1 MEIEAGGDGQVK
13 AKDKL
18 IVALDFDTKEKAID
32 AIKRLEN
39 DVEIFKVGLELYLAS
54 RGKVVE
60 YLQEKGKKVFLDLK
74 FMDIPNTVAGAA
86 REAAK
91 MGVFMFNV
99 HVPGGKQM
107 MVSAREAVEQV
118 TAGGQ
123 QKPLVVAVTV
133 LTSLDQNDLLQ
144 QGITQDIKELVIAR
158 AKLAQEAGLDGVVAS
173 PKEAAEIKNVC
184 GSEFVSVC
192 PGVRPAWAATGD
204 QKRIMTPKDA
214 INQGATYLVVGR
226 PITGAADSAEAARKV
241 LEEMEEGFK
250 C

>member
-1 MEIEAGGDGQVK
+1 MIVKGENIMK

-32 AIKRLEN
+32 MIQKLET

-54 RGKVVE
+54 KGKVVE
-60 YLQEKGKKVFLDLK
+60 YLHEKGRKVFLDLK
-74 FMDIPNTVAGAA
+74 FMDIPNTAAGAA
-86 REAAK
+86 REATK

-107 MVSAREAVEQV
+107 MISAREAVEQV
-118 TAGGQ
+118 AVGGQ
-123 QKPLVVAVTV
+123 PKPLLIGVTV
-133 LTSLDQNDLLQ
+133 LTSLDQNDLSQL
-144 QGITQDIKELVIAR
+144 GITQDVKDLVIAR
-158 AKLAQEAGLDGVVAS
+158 AKLAKEAGLDGVVAS
-173 PKEAAEIKNVC
+173 PKEASEIKNAC
-184 GSEFVSVC
+184 GKEFISVC
-192 PGVRPAWAATGD
+192 PGIRPTWAATGD

-214 INQGATYLVVGR
+214 INQGASYLVVGR
-226 PITGAADSAEAARKV
+226 PITGADDPAEAARKV

>member
-1 MEIEAGGDGQVK
+1 MK

-18 IVALDFDTKEKAID
+18 MIALDLDSKEKAID
-32 AIKRLEN
+32 IIQRLEA

-54 RGKVVE
+54 RGKVVD

-91 MGVFMFNV
+91 MGVFMFNL

-118 TAGGQ
+118 AAGGQ
-123 QKPLVVAVTV
+123 KKPLIVAVTV

-144 QGITQDIKELVIAR
+144 LGITQDIKELVISR
-158 AKLAQEAGLDGVVAS
+158 AKLAKEAGLDGIVAS
-173 PKEAAEIKNVC
+173 PREAAQIRSVC
-184 GSEFVSVC
+184 GSDFVSVC
-192 PGVRPAWAATGD
+192 PGIRPTWAATGD
-204 QKRIMTPKDA
+204 QKRIMTPKEA

-226 PITGAADSAEAARKV
+226 PIIAAADPAEAARKV
-241 LEEMEEGFK
+241 IKEMEEDLNAN
-250 C
+250 

>member
-32 AIKRLEN
+32 AIKRLED

>member
-1 MEIEAGGDGQVK
+1 MK

-18 IVALDFDTKEKAID
+18 IVALDFDTREKAVD
-32 AIKRLEN
+32 AIQRLEA

-107 MVSAREAVEQV
+107 MASAREAVEQV
-118 TAGGQ
+118 AAGGL
-123 QKPLVVAVTV
+123 QKPLLIGVTV

-144 QGITQDIKELVIAR
+144 LGITQDVKELVIAR
-158 AKLAQEAGLDGVVAS
+158 ARLAKEAGLDGVVAS
-173 PKEAAEIKNVC
+173 PKEAAEIKSAC
-184 GSEFVSVC
+184 GDEFVSVC
-192 PGVRPAWAATGD
+192 PGVRPTWSAAGD

-214 INQGATYLVVGR
+214 INQGASYLVVGR
-226 PITGAADSAEAARKV
+226 PITGAAEPAEAARKV

>member
-1 MEIEAGGDGQVK
+1 MK

-18 IVALDFDTKEKAID
+18 IVALDFDTREKAVETIQ
-32 AIKRLEN
+32 RLEA

-54 RGKVVE
+54 RGKIVE

-107 MVSAREAVEQV
+107 MASAREAVEQV
-118 TAGGQ
+118 AAGGQ
-123 QKPLVVAVTV
+123 QKPLLIGVTV

-144 QGITQDIKELVIAR
+144 LGITQDIKELVIAR
-158 AKLAQEAGLDGVVAS
+158 AKLAKEAGLDGVVAS
-173 PKEAAEIKNVC
+173 PREAAEIKSTC
-184 GSEFVSVC
+184 GHEFLSVC
-192 PGVRPAWAATGD
+192 PGVRPTWAAAGD

-214 INQGATYLVVGR
+214 INQGASYLVVGR
-226 PITGAADSAEAARKV
+226 PITGAADPAEAARKV
-241 LEEMEEGFK
+241 LEEMEEGF
-250 C
+250 

>member
-1 MEIEAGGDGQVK
+1 MK

-18 IVALDFDTKEKAID
+18 MIALDFDTKEKAID
-32 AIKRLEN
+32 AIQKLEA

-107 MVSAREAVEQV
+107 MASAREAVEQV

-123 QKPLVVAVTV
+123 QKPLIVAVTV

-144 QGITQDIKELVIAR
+144 LGITQDVKELVIAR
-158 AKLAQEAGLDGVVAS
+158 AKLAQEAGLDGVVSS
-173 PKEAAEIKNVC
+173 PKEAAEIKNAC
-184 GSEFVSVC
+184 GHEFVTVC
-192 PGVRPAWAATGD
+192 PGVRPTWAATGD

-214 INQGATYLVVGR
+214 INQGASYLVVGR
-226 PITGAADSAEAARKV
+226 PITGAADPAEAAKKV

>member
-1 MEIEAGGDGQVK
+1 MK

-32 AIKRLEN
+32 AIQKLEA

-123 QKPLVVAVTV
+123 QKPLIVAVTV

-144 QGITQDIKELVIAR
+144 LGITQDIKELVIAR
-158 AKLAQEAGLDGVVAS
+158 AKLAQEAGLDGVVSS

-184 GSEFVSVC
+184 GQGFVSVC
-192 PGVRPAWAATGD
+192 PGVRPTWSATGD

-214 INQGATYLVVGR
+214 INQGANYLVVGR
-226 PITGAADSAEAARKV
+226 PITGATDPAEAARKV
-241 LEEMEEGFK
+241 LEEMEEGFENVN
-250 C
+250 

>member
-1 MEIEAGGDGQVK
+1 MK

-18 IVALDFDTKEKAID
+18 MVALDFDTKEKAID
-32 AIKRLEN
+32 AIQRLED

-107 MVSAREAVEQV
+107 MASAREAVEQV

-123 QKPLVVAVTV
+123 QKPLIVAVTV

-144 QGITQDIKELVIAR
+144 LGITQDVKELVIAR
-158 AKLAQEAGLDGVVAS
+158 AKLAQEAGLDGVVSS

-184 GSEFVSVC
+184 GYEFVSVC
-192 PGVRPAWAATGD
+192 PGVRPTWAATGD

-214 INQGATYLVVGR
+214 INQGANYLVVGR
-226 PITGAADSAEAARKV
+226 PITGAADPAEAARKV
-241 LEEMEEGFK
+241 LEEMGEK
-250 C
+250 SN

>member
-1 MEIEAGGDGQVK
+1 MK

-18 IVALDFDTKEKAID
+18 IVALDFDTKEKAVNMIQ
-32 AIKRLEN
+32 KLET

-60 YLQEKGKKVFLDLK
+60 YLHEKGKKVFLDLK

-86 REAAK
+86 REATK

-107 MVSAREAVEQV
+107 MTSAKEAVEQV
-118 TAGGQ
+118 AIGGQ
-123 QKPLVVAVTV
+123 AKPLLIGVTV
-133 LTSLDQNDLLQ
+133 LTSLDQNDLMQL
-144 QGITQDIKELVIAR
+144 GISQDVKDLVIAR
-158 AKLAQEAGLDGVVAS
+158 AKLAKESGLDGVVAS
-173 PKEAAEIKNVC
+173 PKEASEIQIAC
-184 GSEFVSVC
+184 GKEFISVC
-192 PGVRPAWAATGD
+192 PGVRPIWAAAGD

-214 INQGATYLVVGR
+214 INNVASYLVVGR
-226 PITGAADSAEAARKV
+226 PITGAEDPAYAARKV
-241 LEEMEEGFK
+241 IQEMEEGFK